1 MVKKIEHLKKLWDL
15 ETDDDAIT
23 ALRDKVTKK
32 ISSMKYIYESDI
44 EDLVEECVINILYTL
59 NLDNDI
65 EKTIDDTIDKVYKY
79 YVKHFRMRE
88 RIDDIFETNKE
99 IFDEFSKITDVL
111 DMPER
116 IHIVAT
122 RLHIE
127 DSSVLQLIN
136 NILNF

>member
-1 MVKKIEHLKKLWDL
+1 
-15 ETDDDAIT
+15 
-23 ALRDKVTKK
+23 
-32 ISSMKYIYESDI
+32 
-44 EDLVEECVINILYTL
+44 
-59 NLDNDI
+59 
-65 EKTIDDTIDKVYKY
+65 
-79 YVKHFRMRE
+79 MRE